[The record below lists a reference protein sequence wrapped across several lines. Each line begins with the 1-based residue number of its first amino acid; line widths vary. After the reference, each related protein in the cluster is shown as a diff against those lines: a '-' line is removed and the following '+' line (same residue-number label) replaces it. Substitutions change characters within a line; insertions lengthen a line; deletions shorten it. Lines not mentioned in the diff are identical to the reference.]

1 MSVIMEIRR
10 KNWPLAPAIFKVTE
24 GYWDWHASIHY
35 LWLSIKWSIL
45 TMGLSPTVSK
55 INANFGRKSHSST
68 IHVFSALADEVS
80 LGIL

>member
-10 KNWPLAPAIFKVTE
+10 KKLTPRARDFQGHWRLLGLTRIDP
-24 GYWDWHASIHY
+24 

-45 TMGLSPTVSK
+45 TMGLSPTVSE